1 MRRKITSGSVAVVAA
16 LALMA
21 AVALV
26 GTGGLVSA
34 TSASAQGRTP
44 PCTERALT
52 AGLRRGKLRGRIDG
66 HAWACAGRFAYA
78 VILVN
83 AGGGILDDVTV
94 LLRAKATGWEVVS
107 RGKYCED
114 GSVPARIRR
123 IACESN

>member
-1 MRRKITSGSVAVVAA
+1 
-16 LALMA
+16 MA
-21 AVALV
+21 AVALA

-34 TSASAQGRTP
+34 TSASAQRRTP

-52 AGLRRGKLRGRIDG
+52 AGLRSGKLRGHIDG

-78 VILVN
+78 VILVD
-83 AGGGILDDVTV
+83 AGDGVLDDVTV
-94 LLRAKATGWEVVS
+94 LLRAGTSGWKVVS